1 MTLSQNVSGEPVPKR
16 PPATSSSFAGRLR
29 TYFLAGIVVTAP
41 IAITLWATYWFVT
54 LFDAWLRPVI
64 PPLLDP
70 NRYLPFKVPGIGLI
84 FALLGITII
93 GALAA
98 NLVGRTILNFWDR
111 LLDRT
116 PVVRSVYKG
125 TKQIFETLFS
135 QSGASF
141 RNVGLIE
148 WPRKGIY
155 SLVFVSREVDG
166 GQVGLEPGRRM
177 YAVYISTTP
186 NPTSGYVYFV
196 DVKDV
201 RIIDMPVED
210 AAKLV
215 ISMGLVFPEGEELA
229 KMIPAGANI
238 DQETAQQL
246 LERPT
251 KKAVAEATADEE
263 VAQKPVE
270 APQKKSPAKSPRKR
284 SPAASRRKPA
294 AT

>member
-1 MTLSQNVSGEPVPKR
+1 MTLAQNVSGEPVPKR

-215 ISMGLVFPEGEELA
+215 ISMGLVFPEGEEQV

>member
-1 MTLSQNVSGEPVPKR
+1 MTLSQNTSDKPKPLAPV
-16 PPATSSSFAGRLR
+16 TSPSFAGKLR

-41 IAITLWATYWFVT
+41 IAITLWAAYWFVT
-54 LFDAWLRPVI
+54 LFDAWLRPLI
-64 PPLLDP
+64 PAFLDP
-70 NRYLPFKVPGIGLI
+70 GNYLPFRIPGIGLI
-84 FALLGITII
+84 FALLGITLI

-98 NLVGRTILNFWDR
+98 NLVGRTILGIWDR
-111 LLDRT
+111 LLNRT

-186 NPTSGYVYFV
+186 NPTSGYVYFLDV
-196 DVKDV
+196 DDV

-215 ISMGLVFPEGEELA
+215 ISMGLVFPENEEPV
-229 KMIPAGANI
+229 KVIPAQANI
-238 DQETAQQL
+238 DQETARKL
-246 LERPT
+246 LGEPAKETPAINPEIATTPVERPV
-251 KKAVAEATADEE
+251 KK
-263 VAQKPVE
+263 KP
-270 APQKKSPAKSPRKR
+270 ARKR
-284 SPAASRRKPA
+284 T
-294 AT
+294 ATKTEARPNNP

>member
-1 MTLSQNVSGEPVPKR
+1 MTLSQNTSDTPKSLK
-16 PPATSSSFAGRLR
+16 PGTSSSFVGKLR

-54 LFDAWLRPVI
+54 LFDAWLRPII

-70 NRYLPFKVPGIGLI
+70 NRYLPFRVPGIGLI
-84 FALLGITII
+84 FALLGITLI

-111 LLDRT
+111 LLNRT

-155 SLVFVSREVDG
+155 SLVFVSRETDG
-166 GQVGLEPGRRM
+166 GQIGLEPGRRM

-196 DVKDV
+196 DVSDV

-215 ISMGLVFPEGEELA
+215 ISMGLVFPENAETVRML
-229 KMIPAGANI
+229 PASANI
-238 DQETAQQL
+238 DQDVAKELIEKPVRNAAAHAGSGQ
-246 LERPT
+246 ES
-251 KKAVAEATADEE
+251 VAELSDKPAKKKPARKKRAAKTATA
-263 VAQKPVE
+263 
-270 APQKKSPAKSPRKR
+270 AK
-284 SPAASRRKPA
+284 
-294 AT
+294 

>member
-1 MTLSQNVSGEPVPKR
+1 MSDDVSPKR
-16 PPATSSSFAGRLR
+16 PLGTSSSLAGKLR

-54 LFDAWLRPVI
+54 LFDAWLRPLI

-70 NRYLPFKVPGIGLI
+70 NRYLPFQIPGIGLV
-84 FALLGITII
+84 FALIGITVI
-93 GALAA
+93 GAFAA
-98 NLVGRTILNFWDR
+98 NLVGKSILNLWDR
-111 LLDRT
+111 LLNRT

-166 GQVGLEPGRRM
+166 GQIGLEPGRAM

-196 DVKDV
+196 DVGDI

-210 AAKLV
+210 AAKMV
-215 ISMGLVFPEGEELA
+215 ISMGLVFPEGNGQVNML
-229 KMIPAGANI
+229 PAGGNI
-238 DQETAQQL
+238 DQEMARKL
-246 LERPT
+246 LEEP
-251 KKAVAEATADEE
+251 
-263 VAQKPVE
+263 
-270 APQKKSPAKSPRKR
+270 PRK
-284 SPAASRRKPA
+284 AAAKPA
-294 AT
+294 RKRPASSRAKKLDS

>member
-1 MTLSQNVSGEPVPKR
+1 MTSSQNTSDEPKASASVSS
-16 PPATSSSFAGRLR
+16 TSFAGRLR

-64 PPLLDP
+64 PPFLDP
-70 NRYLPFKVPGIGLI
+70 NRYLPFRIPGIGLI
-84 FALLGITII
+84 FALLGITLI

-141 RNVGLIE
+141 RSVGLIE

-166 GQVGLEPGRRM
+166 GQVGLEPGRPM

-186 NPTSGYVYFV
+186 NPTSGYVYFLDV
-196 DVKDV
+196 DDV

-215 ISMGLVFPEGEELA
+215 ISMGLVFPEGQEPV
-229 KMIPAGANI
+229 KMIPARANI
-238 DQETAQQL
+238 DQDVAQNLMGKSGEELAGSNHTGQ
-246 LERPT
+246 EPAEKPARKKPARK
-251 KKAVAEATADEE
+251 KKAAKTEAA
-263 VAQKPVE
+263 
-270 APQKKSPAKSPRKR
+270 AK
-284 SPAASRRKPA
+284 
-294 AT
+294 

>member
-1 MTLSQNVSGEPVPKR
+1 MSLSQNMSDEPKL
-16 PPATSSSFAGRLR
+16 PPVTSTSFAGRLR
-29 TYFLAGIVVTAP
+29 TYFLTGIVVTAP
-41 IAITLWATYWFVT
+41 IAITLWASYWFVT
-54 LFDAWLRPVI
+54 LFDAWLRPLI
-64 PPLLDP
+64 PAFLDP
-70 NRYLPFKVPGIGLI
+70 GNYLPFRVPGIGLI
-84 FALLGITII
+84 FALLGITLI

-98 NLVGRTILNFWDR
+98 NLVGRTILAFWDR
-111 LLDRT
+111 LLNRT

-166 GQVGLEPGRRM
+166 GQVGLEPGRAM

-186 NPTSGYVYFV
+186 NPTSGYVYFL
-196 DVKDV
+196 DVADV

-215 ISMGLVFPEGEELA
+215 ISMGLVFPESGEPV
-229 KMIPAGANI
+229 KMIPARANI
-238 DQETAQQL
+238 DQD
-246 LERPT
+246 
-251 KKAVAEATADEE
+251 VAEKLLAE
-263 VAQKPVE
+263 QPVE
-270 APQKKSPAKSPRKR
+270 KENRKRPPRK
-284 SPAASRRKPA
+284 SRAKTSGVPDIS
-294 AT
+294 

>member
-1 MTLSQNVSGEPVPKR
+1 MSPSKTTADEPKR
-16 PPATSSSFAGRLR
+16 RAPVTSSSFAAKLR

-54 LFDAWLRPVI
+54 LFDAWLRPLI

-70 NRYLPFKVPGIGLI
+70 NRYLPFRIPGIGLI
-84 FALLGITII
+84 FALVGITVI

-98 NLVGRTILNFWDR
+98 NLVGRTILNIWDR
-111 LLDRT
+111 LLNRT

-141 RNVGLIE
+141 RSVGLIE

-186 NPTSGYVYFV
+186 NPTSGYVYFL
-196 DVKDV
+196 DESDV

-215 ISMGLVFPEGEELA
+215 ISMGLVFPENDDIV
-229 KMIPAGANI
+229 KMIPASPNI
-238 DQETAQQL
+238 DQAVAQEL
-246 LERPT
+246 LEKQLGDTSAPT
-251 KKAVAEATADEE
+251 NGAGSPATAAPEKAV
-263 VAQKPVE
+263 
-270 APQKKSPAKSPRKR
+270 KKRSARRKRAAKSETPAK
-284 SPAASRRKPA
+284 
-294 AT
+294 

>member
-1 MTLSQNVSGEPVPKR
+1 MAPSHNLPDKPAR
-16 PPATSSSFAGRLR
+16 PPATSTSFAGRLR

-41 IAITLWATYWFVT
+41 IAITLWAAYWFVT
-54 LFDAWLRPVI
+54 LFDAWLRPLI
-64 PPLLDP
+64 PTFLDP
-70 NRYLPFKVPGIGLI
+70 GNYLPFHIPGIGLI
-84 FALLGITII
+84 FALLGITLI

-98 NLVGRTILNFWDR
+98 NLVGRTILAFWDR
-111 LLDRT
+111 MLDRT

-196 DVKDV
+196 DVDDV

-215 ISMGLVFPEGEELA
+215 ISMGLVFPEGAEQVKVIA
-229 KMIPAGANI
+229 ANL
-238 DQETAQQL
+238 DQNTAQKL
-246 LERPT
+246 LEKPA
-251 KKAVAEATADEE
+251 KKAPSRKARTAKAESA
-263 VAQKPVE
+263 
-270 APQKKSPAKSPRKR
+270 AK
-284 SPAASRRKPA
+284 
-294 AT
+294 

>member
-1 MTLSQNVSGEPVPKR
+1 MSSSQNIPNEPVL
-16 PPATSSSFAGRLR
+16 PPVKSSSFAARLR

-41 IAITLWATYWFVT
+41 IAITLWAAYWFVT
-54 LFDAWLRPVI
+54 LFDAWLRPLI
-64 PPLLDP
+64 PAFLDP
-70 NRYLPFKVPGIGLI
+70 GNYLPFRIPGIGLI
-84 FALLGITII
+84 FALLGITLI

-98 NLVGRTILNFWDR
+98 NLVGRTILSFWDR
-111 LLDRT
+111 LLNRT

-166 GQVGLEPGRRM
+166 GQVGLEAGRRM

-196 DVKDV
+196 DVDDV

-215 ISMGLVFPEGEELA
+215 ISMGLVFPEGAEQIKIVA
-229 KMIPAGANI
+229 ANI
-238 DQETAQQL
+238 DQNTAQKL
-246 LERPT
+246 LEKPA
-251 KKAVAEATADEE
+251 KKAPSRKARTAKAEAEG
-263 VAQKPVE
+263 K
-270 APQKKSPAKSPRKR
+270 
-284 SPAASRRKPA
+284 
-294 AT
+294 

>member
-1 MTLSQNVSGEPVPKR
+1 MQKRGMTLSKKTSDEPKPR
-16 PPATSSSFAGRLR
+16 PPATSSSFAGKLR

-54 LFDAWLRPVI
+54 LFDAWLRPII
-64 PPLLDP
+64 PPVLDP
-70 NRYLPFKVPGIGLI
+70 NRYLPFRIPGIGLI
-84 FALLGITII
+84 FALIGITVV

-98 NLVGRTILNFWDR
+98 NLVGRTILNLWDR

-141 RNVGLIE
+141 RSVGLIE

-166 GQVGLEPGRRM
+166 GQVGLEPGRPM

-186 NPTSGYVYFV
+186 NPTSGYVYFL
-196 DVKDV
+196 DVADV

-215 ISMGLVFPEGEELA
+215 ISMGLVFPESEEPV
-229 KMIPAGANI
+229 KMIPVRANI
-238 DQETAQQL
+238 DQEAAQELLDKVEGSLSASTPEDRQTEPKPAQL
-246 LERPT
+246 PAKKRAPRK
-251 KKAVAEATADEE
+251 KKATKSETS
-263 VAQKPVE
+263 VE
-270 APQKKSPAKSPRKR
+270 
-284 SPAASRRKPA
+284 
-294 AT
+294 

>member
-1 MTLSQNVSGEPVPKR
+1 MAPSQNAPNEPKPL
-16 PPATSSSFAGRLR
+16 PPVTSSSFAGKLR
-29 TYFLAGIVVTAP
+29 TYFLTGIVVTAP
-41 IAITLWATYWFVT
+41 IAITLWASYWFVT
-54 LFDAWLRPVI
+54 LFDAWLRPLI
-64 PPLLDP
+64 PAVLDP
-70 NRYLPFKVPGIGLI
+70 FNYLPFRIPGIGLV
-84 FALLGITII
+84 FALFGITFI

-98 NLVGRTILNFWDR
+98 NLVGRTILTFWGG

-141 RNVGLIE
+141 RSVGLIE

-166 GQVGLEPGRRM
+166 GQVGLEPGREM

-196 DVKDV
+196 DVADV

-215 ISMGLVFPEGEELA
+215 ISMGLVFPENEEPV
-229 KMIPAGANI
+229 KMIPVRANI
-238 DQETAQQL
+238 DQETAQEL
-246 LERPT
+246 L
-251 KKAVAEATADEE
+251 AEQSQQPEPVKPSEAE
-263 VAQKPVE
+263 KPVKPKKPRTRRNKAAKSE
-270 APQKKSPAKSPRKR
+270 APAK
-284 SPAASRRKPA
+284 
-294 AT
+294 

>member
-1 MTLSQNVSGEPVPKR
+1 MTLSRNTTDKPKKR
-16 PPATSSSFAGRLR
+16 APATSSSFVGKLR

-54 LFDAWLRPVI
+54 LFDAWLRPLI

-70 NRYLPFKVPGIGLI
+70 NRYLPFRVPGIGLI
-84 FALLGITII
+84 FALVGITLI

-98 NLVGRTILNFWDR
+98 NLVGRTILNLWDR
-111 LLDRT
+111 LLNRT

-141 RNVGLIE
+141 RSVGLIE

-186 NPTSGYVYFV
+186 NPTSGYVYFL
-196 DVKDV
+196 DVSDV

-215 ISMGLVFPEGEELA
+215 ISMGLVFPETDDSV
-229 KMIPAGANI
+229 KMLPSSANI
-238 DQETAQQL
+238 DQAVAQEL
-246 LERPT
+246 LEKQMKDTPALT
-251 KKAVAEATADEE
+251 NGNGSLPAVVPE
-263 VAQKPVE
+263 KPVK
-270 APQKKSPAKSPRKR
+270 KKSARRKRPAKSET
-284 SPAASRRKPA
+284 PAQ
-294 AT
+294 

>member
-1 MTLSQNVSGEPVPKR
+1 MTFSQNTSDEPKR
-16 PPATSSSFAGRLR
+16 RTPATSSSFVGKLR

-54 LFDAWLRPVI
+54 LFDAWLRPII

-70 NRYLPFKVPGIGLI
+70 NRYLPFRIPGIGLI
-84 FALLGITII
+84 FALVGITLI

-98 NLVGRTILNFWDR
+98 NLVGRTILGIWDR
-111 LLDRT
+111 LLNRT

-141 RNVGLIE
+141 RSVGLIE

-186 NPTSGYVYFV
+186 NPTSGYVYFLDES
-196 DVKDV
+196 DVK
-201 RIIDMPVED
+201 IIDMPVED

-215 ISMGLVFPEGEELA
+215 ISMGLVFPENDETV
-229 KMIPAGANI
+229 KMLPASANI
-238 DQETAQQL
+238 DQ
-246 LERPT
+246 
-251 KKAVAEATADEE
+251 D
-263 VAQKPVE
+263 VAQELLDKQAKETPTAVPGNGSFNGAAPEKPV
-270 APQKKSPAKSPRKR
+270 KKKPVRRKR
-284 SPAASRRKPA
+284 APKSETTAK
-294 AT
+294 

>member
-1 MTLSQNVSGEPVPKR
+1 MRQVMHKRGMALSPNPTEKPRKR
-16 PPATSSSFAGRLR
+16 PGTSSSFAGKLR

-70 NRYLPFKVPGIGLI
+70 NRYLPFQVPGIGLI
-84 FALLGITII
+84 FALIGITVI

-98 NLVGRTILNFWDR
+98 NLVGRTILNVWDR

-141 RNVGLIE
+141 RSVGLIE

-166 GQVGLEPGRRM
+166 GQVGLEPGRQM

-196 DVKDV
+196 DVSDV

-215 ISMGLVFPEGEELA
+215 ISMGLVFPEGEDPV
-229 KMIPAGANI
+229 KMIPVHANI
-238 DQETAQQL
+238 DQN
-246 LERPT
+246 
-251 KKAVAEATADEE
+251 
-263 VAQKPVE
+263 VAQEILEKE
-270 APQKKSPAKSPRKR
+270 APPPGDMNGSAASHVVEKPAKKRSPRKR
-284 SPAASRRKPA
+284 KTPKSEPAEK
-294 AT
+294 

>member
-1 MTLSQNVSGEPVPKR
+1 MTLSQNTSDEPKKR
-16 PPATSSSFAGRLR
+16 APATSSSFVGKLR

-70 NRYLPFKVPGIGLI
+70 NRYLPFRVPGIGLI
-84 FALLGITII
+84 FALVGITVI

-98 NLVGRTILNFWDR
+98 NLVGRTILTFWDR

-141 RNVGLIE
+141 RSVGLIE

-186 NPTSGYVYFV
+186 NPTSGYVYFLDES
-196 DVKDV
+196 DVKL
-201 RIIDMPVED
+201 IDMPVED

-215 ISMGLVFPEGEELA
+215 ISMGLVFPENDDTV
-229 KMIPAGANI
+229 KMLPASANI
-238 DQETAQQL
+238 DQQVAHEL
-246 LERPT
+246 LEKQMKDTPAAAAGNGAQEVT
-251 KKAVAEATADEE
+251 ILEKPAKK
-263 VAQKPVE
+263 KPVR
-270 APQKKSPAKSPRKR
+270 RKR
-284 SPAASRRKPA
+284 VAKTETTAK
-294 AT
+294 

>member
-1 MTLSQNVSGEPVPKR
+1 
-16 PPATSSSFAGRLR
+16 
-29 TYFLAGIVVTAP
+29 
-41 IAITLWATYWFVT
+41 
-54 LFDAWLRPVI
+54 VI
-64 PPLLDP
+64 PPFLDP
-70 NRYLPFKVPGIGLI
+70 NRYLPFRVPGIGLI
-84 FALLGITII
+84 FALVGITLI

-98 NLVGRTILNFWDR
+98 NLVGRTILNVWDR
-111 LLDRT
+111 LLNRT

-141 RNVGLIE
+141 RSVGLIE

-186 NPTSGYVYFV
+186 NPTSGYVYFL
-196 DVKDV
+196 DESDV

-215 ISMGLVFPEGEELA
+215 ISMGLVFPESGETV
-229 KMIPAGANI
+229 KMLPAGANI
-238 DQETAQQL
+238 DQ
-246 LERPT
+246 
-251 KKAVAEATADEE
+251 D
-263 VAQKPVE
+263 VAQELLDKRSKDMPGPAQGNGTDAIALPDKAAKKKP
-270 APQKKSPAKSPRKR
+270 ARKR
-284 SPAASRRKPA
+284 RTAKTETPS
-294 AT
+294 T

>member
-1 MTLSQNVSGEPVPKR
+1 MTLSQKTSDEPKPRAPV
-16 PPATSSSFAGRLR
+16 TSSSFVGKLR

-54 LFDAWLRPVI
+54 LFDAWLRPLV

-70 NRYLPFKVPGIGLI
+70 SRYLPFRVPGIGLI
-84 FALLGITII
+84 FALFGITLI

-111 LLDRT
+111 LLNRT

-141 RNVGLIE
+141 RSVGLIE

-186 NPTSGYVYFV
+186 NPTSGYVYFL
-196 DVKDV
+196 DEDDV

-215 ISMGLVFPEGEELA
+215 ISMGLVFPENGETV
-229 KMIPAGANI
+229 KMLPAHANI
-238 DQETAQQL
+238 DQEVAQTL
-246 LERPT
+246 LEKEAKDVEARGDAEPDIT
-251 KKAVAEATADEE
+251 SAEKPLKK
-263 VAQKPVE
+263 KPVR
-270 APQKKSPAKSPRKR
+270 RKR
-284 SPAASRRKPA
+284 AVK
-294 AT
+294 TETTTK

>member
-1 MTLSQNVSGEPVPKR
+1 MTVSQNTSDEPKKR
-16 PPATSSSFAGRLR
+16 APATSSSFVGKLR

-41 IAITLWATYWFVT
+41 IAITLWATYWVVT
-54 LFDAWLRPVI
+54 LFDAWLSPLI

-70 NRYLPFKVPGIGLI
+70 NRYLPFRIPGIGLI
-84 FALLGITII
+84 FALVGITLV

-111 LLDRT
+111 LLNRT

-141 RNVGLIE
+141 RSVGLIE

-186 NPTSGYVYFV
+186 NPTSGYVYFLDES
-196 DVKDV
+196 DVM
-201 RIIDMPVED
+201 IIDMPVED

-215 ISMGLVFPEGEELA
+215 ISMGLVFPENDESV
-229 KMIPAGANI
+229 KMLPASANI
-238 DQETAQQL
+238 DQEVAQEL
-246 LERPT
+246 LERQAKDAAPRDDGHQEI
-251 KKAVAEATADEE
+251 APQPPE
-263 VAQKPVE
+263 KPV
-270 APQKKSPAKSPRKR
+270 KKKPARRKR
-284 SPAASRRKPA
+284 TAKTETTAK
-294 AT
+294 

>member
-1 MTLSQNVSGEPVPKR
+1 MTASLNTSNEPKPRSSG
-16 PPATSSSFAGRLR
+16 TSSSFAGKLR

-41 IAITLWATYWFVT
+41 IAITLWASYWFVT
-54 LFDAWLRPVI
+54 LFDAWLRPLI
-64 PPLLDP
+64 PAFLDP
-70 NRYLPFKVPGIGLI
+70 FNYLPFRIPGIGLV
-84 FALLGITII
+84 FALLGITVI

-98 NLVGRTILNFWDR
+98 NLVGRTILTFWDR

-141 RNVGLIE
+141 RSVGLIE

-166 GQVGLEPGRRM
+166 GQVGLEPGREM

-196 DVKDV
+196 DVADV

-215 ISMGLVFPEGEELA
+215 ISMGLVFPENEEPV
-229 KMIPAGANI
+229 KMIPVRANI
-238 DQETAQQL
+238 DQDTAQKL
-246 LERPT
+246 L
-251 KKAVAEATADEE
+251 DEQSE
-263 VAQKPVE
+263 PEK
-270 APQKKSPAKSPRKR
+270 PAKPKKPRTRR
-284 SPAASRRKPA
+284 SKTAKTETPAK
-294 AT
+294 

>member
-1 MTLSQNVSGEPVPKR
+1 MGDLL
-16 PPATSSSFAGRLR
+16 GRD
-29 TYFLAGIVVTAP
+29 F
-41 IAITLWATYWFVT
+41 
-54 LFDAWLRPVI
+54 FDAWLRPLV

-70 NRYLPFKVPGIGLI
+70 SRYLPFRVPGIGLI
-84 FALLGITII
+84 FALFGITLI

-98 NLVGRTILNFWDR
+98 NLVGRSILNFWDR

-141 RNVGLIE
+141 RSVGLIE

-186 NPTSGYVYFV
+186 NPTSGYVYFL
-196 DVKDV
+196 DETDV

-215 ISMGLVFPEGEELA
+215 ISMGLVFPENEEVV
-229 KMIPAGANI
+229 KMLPAIPNI
-238 DQETAQQL
+238 DQAVAQEL
-246 LERPT
+246 LEKQAKDTPAAT
-251 KKAVAEATADEE
+251 NGNGSLAAAVAE
-263 VAQKPVE
+263 KPV
-270 APQKKSPAKSPRKR
+270 KKKPARRKRAAKSETTVK
-284 SPAASRRKPA
+284 
-294 AT
+294 

>member
-1 MTLSQNVSGEPVPKR
+1 MTLSKNTTDKPKKR
-16 PPATSSSFAGRLR
+16 APATSSSFVGKLR

-54 LFDAWLRPVI
+54 LFDAWLRPLI

-70 NRYLPFKVPGIGLI
+70 NRYLPFRVPGIGLI
-84 FALLGITII
+84 FALVGITLI

-98 NLVGRTILNFWDR
+98 NLVGRTILNLWDR
-111 LLDRT
+111 LLNRT

-141 RNVGLIE
+141 RSVGLIE

-186 NPTSGYVYFV
+186 NPTSGYVYFL
-196 DVKDV
+196 DVSDV

-215 ISMGLVFPEGEELA
+215 ISMGLVFPETDDSV
-229 KMIPAGANI
+229 KMLPSSANI
-238 DQETAQQL
+238 DQAVAQEL
-246 LERPT
+246 LEKQVKDTPALT
-251 KKAVAEATADEE
+251 NGNGSLPAAMPE
-263 VAQKPVE
+263 KPVK
-270 APQKKSPAKSPRKR
+270 KKSARRKRPAKSET
-284 SPAASRRKPA
+284 PAQ
-294 AT
+294 